1 MSEASRSK
9 HQELIEAL
17 SRLTASETFELL
29 YDIEERWGVSAS
41 PQAYFTPSVAVYGAA
56 PFPEEGSS
64 VYQVTLSSIEEGRR
78 LQVMKAIREHIHI
91 ALGELLEKV
100 RTIPSVLLADATEHK
115 ATELVEAIRHA
126 GGVASAVTT

>member
-1 MSEASRSK
+1 MSEARRSK

-29 YDIEERWGVSAS
+29 GDIEERWGVSAS
-41 PQAYFTPSVAVYGAA
+41 PAYFTPSAAAYGAA
-56 PFPEEGSS
+56 PFPEEESS
-64 VYQVTLSSIEEGRR
+64 VCQVTLSSIEEGRR

-91 ALGELLEKV
+91 PLGELLEKV
-100 RTIPSVLLADATEHK
+100 STIPSLLLADATESK

-126 GGVASAVTT
+126 GGVASVATTE